1 MKTLDLLNP
10 PNVYIEI
17 GQSSLKALD
26 GDDGL
31 ELSLERDQHG
41 RLRGVCVDNLIS
53 SLRVF
58 LKRHSWRG
66 RVRAYCAIGA
76 RGVSLR
82 KLSVPSSSKE
92 ELERLLLL
100 QIEREFPLPPE
111 ELAWGYRN
119 LTDEQPR
126 QNGAPAIKELLV
138 VAVKRDVIQEYS
150 EILSGCGLIPVFTL
164 GALARS
170 SLCSHPPRAYSVLDI
185 GPSQSELITF
195 EGGVPSTI
203 RILPWGASDIEKKS
217 AGPEA
222 ESELNLLAR
231 SIDRKWVGQKL
242 YLTGGASSVEPFT
255 RHFAKTMTDGADC
268 QAVDIVAG
276 EGRSAAILGL
286 KKLCERDG
294 GAPSL
299 TLQLKTSRDVAKIE
313 GQSAWKWVG
322 IAVGLAV
329 FSLALR
335 YAEPFIQK
343 PRLARKL
350 AQSKALREKL
360 PAIDRELLFL
370 QYLQTNQPPYLDLI
384 STLANAAQG
393 TRIDSLSMNR
403 RGDISIKASM
413 RDSQQVAQFRS
424 KLIDSALFAAV
435 VVEEQTPAPD
445 GQKVNVRIVGEWKR
459 SVVGRPFGGP
469 ASASAG
475 QNTSAD
481 TRELQTARG
490 GRDGAPSPSASAPLN
505 SQPSTLNPQAP
516 RPAPPAPKE

>member
-1 MKTLDLLNP
+1 VKTLDLLNSP
-10 PNVYIEI
+10 TIYIEI

-26 GDDGL
+26 GNDGL

-41 RLRGVCVDNLIS
+41 RLTGVCVDNLIS

-58 LKRHSWRG
+58 LKRHNWRG
-66 RVRAYCAIGA
+66 RVRAWCAIAA

-82 KLSVPSSSKE
+82 KLSVPSASKE
-92 ELERLLLL
+92 ELERLLSL

-126 QNGAPAIKELLV
+126 QNGAPAIKDLLV

-170 SLCSHPPRAYSVLDI
+170 SLCSHPPRAYSLLDI
-185 GPSQSELITF
+185 GPGQSELITF
-195 EGGVPSTI
+195 ENGVPSSI

-217 AGPEA
+217 TGPEA
-222 ESELNLLAR
+222 EAELDLLAQ
-231 SIDRKWVGQKL
+231 SVDRKWIGQKL
-242 YLTGGASSVEPFT
+242 YLTGSAGSVEPFT
-255 RHFAKTMTDGADC
+255 RHFTRTMNGGADC
-268 QAVDIVAG
+268 QALDIVSG

-294 GAPSL
+294 GAPPV
-299 TLQLKTSRDVAKIE
+299 TLQIKTSRDASKTD
-313 GQSAWKWVG
+313 GQSALKWF
-322 IAVGLAV
+322 ALAALLLV

-350 AQSKALREKL
+350 AQNKALREKL

-370 QYLQTNQPPYLDLI
+370 QYLQTNQPPYLDLL
-384 STLANAAQG
+384 SAMGNAMQG
-393 TRIDSLSMNR
+393 SRIDSLSMNR
-403 RGDISIKASM
+403 RGDVSIKASM

-424 KLIDSALFAAV
+424 KLIDSGLFSVV
-435 VVEEQTPAPD
+435 VVEEQTPTPD

-459 SVVGRPFGGP
+459 PAAGKVPTKMERPP
-469 ASASAG
+469 AGTQPEG
-475 QNTSAD
+475 QPARTQGVTSAP
-481 TRELQTARG
+481 ANVPV
-490 GRDGAPSPSASAPLN
+490 AVPSPSSAA
-505 SQPSTLNPQAP
+505 AP
-516 RPAPPAPKE
+516 RPPRE

>member
-1 MKTLDLLNP
+1 VKTLDLLNP
-10 PNVYIEI
+10 PRIYVEI

-26 GDDGL
+26 GNDGL

-41 RLRGVCVDNLIS
+41 RLTGVCVDNLIS

-82 KLSVPSSSKE
+82 KLSVPSASKE

-126 QNGAPAIKELLV
+126 QNGAPAIKDLLV
-138 VAVKRDVIQEYS
+138 VAVKRDVIQEYA
-150 EILSGCGLIPVFTL
+150 EILAGCGLIPVFTL

-170 SLCSHPPRAYSVLDI
+170 SLCSHPPRAYSLLDI
-185 GPSQSELITF
+185 GPNQSELITF
-195 EGGVPSTI
+195 ENGVPSAI

-217 AGPEA
+217 TGPEA
-222 ESELNLLAR
+222 ESELDRLAQ
-231 SIDRKWVGQKL
+231 SVDRKWVGQKL
-242 YLTGGASSVEPFT
+242 YLTGGAGSVEPFT
-255 RHFAKTMTDGADC
+255 RHFARTMNGGADC
-268 QAVDIVAG
+268 QALDIVSG

-294 GAPSL
+294 GAPPM
-299 TLQLKTSRDVAKIE
+299 TLQVKTSRDAGRTE
-313 GQSAWKWVG
+313 GQSVWKW
-322 IAVGLAV
+322 IGLAALLLV
-329 FSLALR
+329 VSLALR

-350 AQSKALREKL
+350 AQNKALREKL

-384 STLANAAQG
+384 STMGNAMQG
-393 TRIDSLSMNR
+393 SRIDSLSMNR
-403 RGDISIKASM
+403 RGDVAIKASM

-424 KLIDSALFAAV
+424 KLIDSGLFSVV
-435 VVEEQTPAPD
+435 VVEEQTPTPD
-445 GQKVNVRIVGEWKR
+445 GQKVNVRIVGEWKKP
-459 SVVGRPFGGP
+459 VVGKAPTKTERPATG
-469 ASASAG
+469 S
-475 QNTSAD
+475 QI
-481 TRELQTARG
+481 E
-490 GRDGAPSPSASAPLN
+490 
-505 SQPSTLNPQAP
+505 SQPARIPPQDVTTAPGNVPAAVPLPSSAAAP
-516 RPAPPAPKE
+516 RPSKE